1 MTGVLIKRENLESG
15 MHMGQH
21 VNMKEEAWVMN
32 VQAKQHQKLL
42 ADTTCR
48 REAWERFFFTAFRRS
63 QCAENLGLMFL
74 DSRTVRQ

>member
-48 REAWERFFFTAFRRS
+48 CLCLAPRKCS
-63 QCAENLGLMFL
+63 LGPYCL
-74 DSRTVRQ
+74 SEG